1 MKLIALSSL
10 QSEVKRI
17 LRTGIILRTAKR
29 KLLIID
35 KMHNNLQTKDLSFY
49 LVPGTKIFPFN
60 SKKKKMYRAGI
71 KCLSAAILP
80 REVVESL
87 LLELFKKCLC
97 VVLRDVV

>member
-10 QSEVKRI
+10 QSDVKRI

-49 LVPGTKIFPFN
+49 LVPGTKIFSFN
-60 SKKKKMYRAGI
+60 SKKKCTG
-71 KCLSAAILP
+71 
-80 REVVESL
+80 
-87 LLELFKKCLC
+87 LE
-97 VVLRDVV
+97 